1 MKQVTTALIAILLS
15 CNAFTQPIVVADTV
29 FKLPILGEQLL
40 YYGFAEGDQV
50 LISFQEEN
58 GKELKEIELTQWPS
72 TSKFKE
78 TKVSSLQNKTL
89 AIAATGVYQFR
100 FANTVMLQ
108 KNCKLKIER
117 IPADPSKPFNS
128 TVYWHTIYDTIY
140 RNLKPP
146 PTPESYKTAPIIFPT
161 VYYLEANTPNN
172 KPRLTVPIQLPDFTS
187 EWYYTYTTT
196 TDKKKAETLKSSL
209 QLSANLKQKIIQSG
223 GTSFTA
229 DSLPI
234 PEGSDS
240 CRIYLLDQ
248 SNRQLFDDHVNFR
261 QLKEGKCKRVRKER
275 IDE

>member
-58 GKELKEIELTQWPS
+58 GKELKEIELTQWPA

-108 KNCKLKIER
+108 K
-117 IPADPSKPFNS
+117 
-128 TVYWHTIYDTIY
+128 
-140 RNLKPP
+140 
-146 PTPESYKTAPIIFPT
+146 
-161 VYYLEANTPNN
+161 
-172 KPRLTVPIQLPDFTS
+172 
-187 EWYYTYTTT
+187 
-196 TDKKKAETLKSSL
+196 
-209 QLSANLKQKIIQSG
+209 
-223 GTSFTA
+223 
-229 DSLPI
+229 
-234 PEGSDS
+234 S
-240 CRIYLLDQ
+240 CR
-248 SNRQLFDDHVNFR
+248 
-261 QLKEGKCKRVRKER
+261 KEV
-275 IDE
+275 